1 MKNKKRI
8 IFILGFIVI
17 LAIMFFF
24 QKSLMSPERVELSF
38 DKDSETLPLILA
50 EEQYISERYKYT
62 LHIEKN
68 TVLNEK
74 PLTVIGI
81 DKNYYELGSI
91 EFIYE
96 ENSFPNENQII
107 ISDRLA
113 KEMDVGVN
121 PIGKNIEIEGKN
133 YEIINTYKT
142 KGSSIF
148 IKNRRDIAYID
159 YEYAK
164 NNLYNYISIIS
175 IQKPVGNEEFF
186 KEKFIDYLKFKIP
199 ELNEEVL
206 NIADYSDTNR
216 ILIEWHRTTKL
227 FIASLLFIL
236 IVMVCTRRIKTINRW
251 IKKDLE
257 IYYLREIIHLR
268 ITEILEETIKLVL
281 LIFGGIFLLQ
291 WIIKFQF
298 NIPGKY
304 LPVDDIFNFKFYQ
317 TLADS
322 IKISPSSYG
331 YFYDLT
337 LNKVK
342 LLTLAF
348 FILGI
353 ITFVLIIKMIN
364 NKALRGRDKCGK
376 NSI

>member
-24 QKSLMSPERVELSF
+24 QKSLINEFSLSPERVELSF

-133 YEIINTYKT
+133 YEIINTY
-142 KGSSIF
+142 
-148 IKNRRDIAYID
+148 R
-159 YEYAK
+159 
-164 NNLYNYISIIS
+164 L
-175 IQKPVGNEEFF
+175 
-186 KEKFIDYLKFKIP
+186 
-199 ELNEEVL
+199 
-206 NIADYSDTNR
+206 
-216 ILIEWHRTTKL
+216 
-227 FIASLLFIL
+227 
-236 IVMVCTRRIKTINRW
+236 
-251 IKKDLE
+251 
-257 IYYLREIIHLR
+257 
-268 ITEILEETIKLVL
+268 
-281 LIFGGIFLLQ
+281 
-291 WIIKFQF
+291 
-298 NIPGKY
+298 
-304 LPVDDIFNFKFYQ
+304 
-317 TLADS
+317 
-322 IKISPSSYG
+322 
-331 YFYDLT
+331 
-337 LNKVK
+337 
-342 LLTLAF
+342 
-348 FILGI
+348 
-353 ITFVLIIKMIN
+353 
-364 NKALRGRDKCGK
+364 
-376 NSI
+376 

>member
-1 MKNKKRI
+1 M
-8 IFILGFIVI
+8 
-17 LAIMFFF
+17 
-24 QKSLMSPERVELSF
+24 ELSF